1 MRSFVGGVTV
11 TKGDHTITHCMV
23 ADESARINLSLWDA
37 QVFIFSFWNFG
48 MVMVSFKGEMLRS
61 GDIIRLIGGY
71 CTLYKNSLVLYSG
84 CMHGTIERIGQYRML
99 FKEHPNMSGVT
110 WVTDPTTKMMVSIIF
125 I

>member
-1 MRSFVGGVTV
+1 MTV

-37 QVFIFSFWNFG
+37 QVFVLDLEFIDG
-48 MVMVSFKGEMLRS
+48 MFIVWFKGEMLRS

-110 WVTDPTTKMMVSIIF
+110 WVTDPTTKMMVS
-125 I
+125 